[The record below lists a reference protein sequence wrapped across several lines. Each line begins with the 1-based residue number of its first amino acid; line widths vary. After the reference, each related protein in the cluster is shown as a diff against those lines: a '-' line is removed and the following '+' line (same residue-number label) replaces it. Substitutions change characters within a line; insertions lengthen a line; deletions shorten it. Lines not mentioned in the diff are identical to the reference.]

1 MASASSQRSARLC
14 LALAMLTVGSTVVAG
29 KLAVHGLP
37 PFLATALRFAL
48 ATPLLVLAMRLGKVP
63 WPRLDTRTLGLLAA
77 QAAAGS
83 MGYTAF
89 LLAGLRLTPAADAGV
104 LLGTLPAA
112 TGALSLLLLRE
123 RVRPRSLLAIALAT
137 LGVLLTALQPGAGT
151 PSARALAGDALVL
164 VAVGCEAL
172 FLLLNKRLRT
182 PIAPLALATLMSG
195 LGLLLSLPPAL
206 LELAN
211 PPVPARSP
219 SALLAVA
226 WYALGP
232 TALGYWLWYRG
243 AARLTSAQAAPF
255 TALAPPTALLL
266 SALLLG
272 ERLHAAQLAGMALV
286 AAAVLAG
293 IERATHDDGN
303 AAREAA

>member
-1 MASASSQRSARLC
+1 M
-14 LALAMLTVGSTVVAG
+14 LAVGSTVVAG

-48 ATPLLVLAMRLGKVP
+48 ATPVLALAMRLGKAP
-63 WPRLDTRTLGLLAA
+63 WPRLDARTLGLLAV

-83 MGYTAF
+83 TGYTAF

-104 LLGTLPAA
+104 LLGALPAA
-112 TGALSLLLLRE
+112 TGVLSVLLLRE
-123 RVRPRSLLAIALAT
+123 RLRSRNLLAITLAS
-137 LGVLLTALQPGAGT
+137 LGVLLTALQPGAGL
-151 PSARALAGDALVL
+151 PAARALAGDALVL
-164 VAVGCEAL
+164 AAVGCEAL

-182 PIAPLALATLMSG
+182 PVAPLALATLMSAF
-195 LGLLLSLPPAL
+195 GLLFALPPAL
-206 LELAN
+206 LELASRA
-211 PPVPARSP
+211 PPAWSP
-219 SALLAVA
+219 GALLAVA

-243 AARLTSAQAAPF
+243 AARLSGAQAAPF

-272 ERLHAAQLAGMALV
+272 ERLHAAQLAGTALV
-286 AAAVLAG
+286 VAAVLMGIGGAAPAG
-293 IERATHDDGN
+293 ADTASETA
-303 AAREAA
+303 